1 MDASAPTGILRA
13 AEGDRPH
20 LASLSPNWFRR
31 HVVDQAWLAVSDR
44 RIEAAAMLAPEGRTG
59 THLELAAVSDD
70 ASARWL
76 GPLLDTAIAE
86 AEAMGI
92 EHLDTTARSE
102 ASTRH
107 ADRLLEAGFALHETF
122 DHYDVELAAILEPT
136 RALRDHMKGRVAS
149 RVRPDIVEI
158 EARHLDPVAAAWAAW
173 IGGHPT
179 RSIDRMR
186 RRFERSAAGSPLRR
200 LQLVAVADDQ
210 VVGFACGNLASPT
223 VLRID
228 AEAVAPAHRL
238 DPFFMSLKT
247 RFYENAAELGAERA
261 TFSAGRRQ
269 PDTRTLA
276 SRFGV
281 EPARS
286 RPRFRLDLARRRP
299 KPVTDP

>member
-31 HVVDQAWLAVSDR
+31 HVVDRAWLAVSDR

-70 ASARWL
+70 ATTRWL

-92 EHLDTTARSE
+92 EHLDTTPRSE

-122 DHYDVELAAILEPT
+122 DHYEVELAAILEPT
-136 RALRDHMKGRVAS
+136 RALRDRMKGRVAS

-173 IGGHPT
+173 IGGNPT

-186 RRFERSAAGSPLRR
+186 RRFERSAVGSPIRR
-200 LQLVAVADDQ
+200 LQLVAVADDR

-276 SRFGV
+276 NRYGV

-286 RPRFRLDLARRRP
+286 RPRFRLDLPRRRP
-299 KPVTDP
+299 KPVTDA

>member
-122 DHYDVELAAILEPT
+122 DHYDVALAAILEPT
-136 RALRDHMKGRVAS
+136 RALRDRMKGRVAS

-186 RRFERSAAGSPLRR
+186 RRFERSAAGSPIRR

-269 PDTRTLA
+269 PDPRTLA

-299 KPVTDP
+299 KPVTDA